1 VRLLVTGGAGFIGSV
16 VTAYLIDRGYKINIL
31 DNLSTGHLANID
43 TRADFYQGDLMNVT
57 QINEAMRGCD
67 AVIHLAGKAIVSESI
82 ENSDSYIMH
91 NYNGTK
97 NILMSM
103 LQLGVQEIVFSSS
116 CAVYGQVE
124 KGLIAETNLLN
135 PINPYGESK
144 LLADNELSQYSLL
157 HNFQCTSLRFFNVA
171 GSYRNKKGQ
180 LFGELHKNETHLI
193 PRLLLNNKIN
203 IYGHKLNTPDGT
215 CVRDFVHVV
224 DLASAILLSI
234 ENKSQSGH
242 RIFNLGSNRGHSVL
256 DVIRTVEL
264 LSGNKI
270 SVEYLKPRGY
280 DPISLVSD
288 SSLAFY
294 ELNWES
300 QFSLESIIKD
310 TMEFMS
316 ERNM

>member
-1 VRLLVTGGAGFIGSV
+1 MRLLVTGGAGFIGSV
-16 VTAYLIDRGYKINIL
+16 VTAYLLDRGYKVNIL

-43 TRADFYQGDLMNVT
+43 ARANFYPCDLLNAK

-82 ENSDSYIMH
+82 ENSFSYINH

-103 LQLGVQEIVFSSS
+103 LQLGIQKIVFSST

-124 KGLIAETNLLN
+124 KGLISEINSLN

-144 LLADNELSQYSLL
+144 LLADNELSQYSFL

-171 GSYRNKKGQ
+171 GSYRNNEGQ
-180 LFGELHKNETHLI
+180 LFGELHDNETHLI

-203 IYGHKLNTPDGT
+203 VYGYKLNTPDGT
-215 CVRDFVHVV
+215 CIRDFVHVV

-242 RIFNLGSNRGHSVL
+242 RIFNLGSNRGYSVL

-264 LSGNKI
+264 ISGNKI
-270 SVEYLKPRGY
+270 SINYLEPRNY

-288 SSLAFY
+288 SSLAFR
-294 ELNWES
+294 ELNWKS
-300 QFSLESIIKD
+300 QFSLESIIED
-310 TMEFMS
+310 TMKFITQ
-316 ERNM
+316 RRI